1 MINRIKSL
9 FLDPQGAAGASS
21 RPGRGSDR
29 RMVDALHLAAAA
41 LLVEAACLD
50 GHFDGAE
57 RARIE
62 ALVQARFGLS
72 AEETETLIE
81 AAESEVADASQL
93 LHFTRVIKDRFGH
106 KERVEMIEML
116 WEVVYADGVLH
127 DYEANLMRRIGGLV
141 YVTDQERGAARKRAL
156 ARMKAAG

>member
-9 FLDPQGAAGASS
+9 FLDPESAAGAAS
-21 RPGRGSDR
+21 RPRRRSDR
-29 RMVDALHLAAAA
+29 RMVDELHLAAAA

-62 ALVQARFGLS
+62 ALVQTRFGLN
-72 AEETETLIE
+72 AEETETLID
-81 AAESEVADASQL
+81 AAKREVAQASQL
-93 LHFTRVIKDRFGH
+93 LRFTRVIKDRFGH
-106 KERVEMIEML
+106 AERVEMIEML
-116 WEVVYADGVLH
+116 WQVVYADGVLH

-156 ARMKAAG
+156 ARLKAAG